1 MPINSPAKIVSVK
14 EQLDDLQG
22 RFDQMMNDESMMDLI
37 KDTHDSALQNS
48 KHAFKEYT
56 DSYTKSQ
63 ILSIETEKNLA
74 VEDVKQV
81 AKDMSQVL
89 HSVSIVPLQNQMLDL
104 THAFDIQIKSF
115 ERKIFYMNI
124 MCVVSLAA
132 ALLGALL

>member
-1 MPINSPAKIVSVK
+1 MPINSPTKIVSVK

-22 RFDQMMNDESMMDLI
+22 RFDQILNDDSIMDLI
-37 KDTHDSALQNS
+37 KDTHESALQNS
-48 KHAFKEYT
+48 KHVFKEYT

-63 ILSIETEKNLA
+63 ILSIETEKSVA
-74 VEDVKQV
+74 VEDVKQT
-81 AKDMSQVL
+81 AREMSQVL
-89 HSVSIVPLQNQMLDL
+89 YSVSISPLQNQMLDL
-104 THAFDIQIKSF
+104 TQAFDIQIKSF

>member
-22 RFDQMMNDESMMDLI
+22 RFDQMLNDESMMDLI
-37 KDTHDSALQNS
+37 KDTHESALQNS
-48 KHAFKEYT
+48 KHAFKEYV

-63 ILSIETEKNLA
+63 ILSIETEKSLA
-74 VEDVKQV
+74 VEDVKQ
-81 AKDMSQVL
+81 AAREMSQVL
-89 HSVSIVPLQNQMLDL
+89 HSVSISPLQNQMLDL
-104 THAFDIQIKSF
+104 TQAFDIQIKSF

-132 ALLGALL
+132 ALLGVLL

>member
-22 RFDQMMNDESMMDLI
+22 RFDQMLNDESMMDLI
-37 KDTHDSALQNS
+37 KDTHESSLQNS
-48 KHAFKEYT
+48 KHAFKEYV

-63 ILSIETEKNLA
+63 ILSIETEKSLA
-74 VEDVKQV
+74 VEDVKQ
-81 AKDMSQVL
+81 AAREMSQVL
-89 HSVSIVPLQNQMLDL
+89 HSVSISPLQNQMLDL
-104 THAFDIQIKSF
+104 TQAFDIQIKSF

-132 ALLGALL
+132 ALLGVLL